1 MAGSAPT
8 ASTSTGAGASS
19 PVAMNATAGAT
30 IASQID
36 TAGIKRGGSVV
47 QAGTSDIQTFNPVLS
62 HDTTSNIINDLVFDP
77 LVSTDPD
84 TLEAKPRLAKKW
96 DIAPDGKTYTFSL
109 QEGVKWHDGMP
120 FTADDVK
127 LTYDLL
133 MNTKSGTTRASGL
146 NDHIASVEVKD
157 PLTVVFTLKDVIA
170 SFLVNDM
177 YSIVPKHILGLLKPE
192 EVPTSDFSIGKP
204 VGTGPFK
211 MQSYKQG
218 DNVTLA
224 GNRNYFRGPTALD
237 NYVYK
242 IVPDSTVAFQQLKT
256 GEVDIAG
263 VRAELYDE
271 AKKQT
276 NFGTVAFDTFS
287 YVLFVFNVD
296 PTKTMLFQDVRVR
309 QALCYAVD
317 REGIVQKVRNGLSTI
332 GVGTQPVR
340 SYAYQPDKI
349 TTKYGYDVKKANQLL
364 DDAGWIRGK
373 DGVRAKDGKRLS
385 FILRTFTDKTGQDY
399 MGVFQENW
407 KDIGVEMTPQYED
420 FSVFVNRIAKTHDFE
435 MFYEGFAFNSDP
447 DQTARWS
454 SKQYP
459 TGLNYGGYKN
469 DKVDLLLDQGTHT
482 LDREKRTQIYVD
494 IQNQIAAD
502 CPALVTDFP
511 KTLTGVNKRLKN
523 YIPNAVFTAS
533 SWDAYQWYV
542 TDGK

>member
-1 MAGSAPT
+1 MHRGMMSGISRRRFLAMVAATAGGAILAACGGESGATPAATAAPAVVAPAATAAILSPATTGTAAPVAPLPTMAGIAPT
-8 ASTSTGAGASS
+8 ASMSTGAGASS
-19 PVAMNATAGAT
+19 PVAMNATASAT

-36 TAGIKRGGSVV
+36 TAGIKRGGSVI

-84 TLEAKPRLAKKW
+84 TLEPKPRLAKRW

-109 QEGVKWHDGMP
+109 QDGVKWHDGMP

-170 SFLVNDM
+170 PFLANDM

-192 EVPTSDFSIGKP
+192 EVPTSEFSIGKP

-218 DNVTLA
+218 DNVTLV
-224 GNRNYFRGPTALD
+224 GNRDYFRGPTALD
-237 NYVYK
+237 NFVYK

-287 YVLFVFNVD
+287 YVLFVFNLD

-317 REGIVQKVRNGLSTI
+317 REGIVQKVRNGLSTV
-332 GVGTQPVR
+332 GVGTQPIR

-364 DDAGWIRGK
+364 DDAGWTRGK
-373 DGVRAKDGKRLS
+373 DGIRAKDGKRFS
-385 FILRTFTDKTGQDY
+385 FILRTFTDKTG
-399 MGVFQENW
+399 
-407 KDIGVEMTPQYED
+407 
-420 FSVFVNRIAKTHDFE
+420 
-435 MFYEGFAFNSDP
+435 
-447 DQTARWS
+447 
-454 SKQYP
+454 
-459 TGLNYGGYKN
+459 
-469 DKVDLLLDQGTHT
+469 
-482 LDREKRTQIYVD
+482 
-494 IQNQIAAD
+494 
-502 CPALVTDFP
+502 
-511 KTLTGVNKRLKN
+511 
-523 YIPNAVFTAS
+523 
-533 SWDAYQWYV
+533 
-542 TDGK
+542 